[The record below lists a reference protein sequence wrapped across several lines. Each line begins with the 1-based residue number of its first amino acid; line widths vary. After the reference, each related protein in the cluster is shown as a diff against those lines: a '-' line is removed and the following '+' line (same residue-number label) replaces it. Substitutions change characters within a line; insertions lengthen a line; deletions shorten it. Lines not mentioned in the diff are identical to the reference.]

1 MSKVLDTIQI
11 LLAYL
16 RPIYSDLAL
25 FLAIT
30 TLFMVAFLSLLLL
43 FVTRLL

>member
-16 RPIYSDLAL
+16 RPIYSGLAL

-30 TLFMVAFLSLLLL
+30 TIFMVAFLSLLLL
-43 FVTRLL
+43 FTTKLI